1 MRRASAGFTLLEV
14 LLALLV
20 LTAGLLGFAG
30 TLGPVSALASL
41 GRIHSRVAVVLAS
54 RISRLRTELQ
64 AGAPGCVLP
73 APGSNAGL
81 ANQAAGQQSLDVVV
95 GEVGRHAEALGDHRP
110 GEGLAREEAHHGH
123 PVLVGQGLDPVEPV
137 EELEVFDVR
146 SRLHLQ

>member
-30 TLGPVSALASL
+30 TLGPVSALAGL

-73 APGSNAGL
+73 APGS
-81 ANQAAGQQSLDVVV
+81 AA
-95 GEVGRHAEALGDHRP
+95 
-110 GEGLAREEAHHGH
+110 H
-123 PVLVGQGLDPVEPV
+123 PSGLDESWQSSLSGNLVELRIV
-137 EELEVFDVR
+137 ARF
-146 SRLHLQ
+146 RLPRRLDSETLVARLPCP